1 MSDYL
6 AVVAATTG
14 VIMAA
19 APVLQIRRMFVTRSS
34 KDVSLAYLVVLVV
47 GFGVWIS
54 YGISLGNLAL
64 IVPNVVAIV
73 VTVATIAIALRFR
86 GAAAGR

>member
-1 MSDYL
+1 VSDTL
-6 AVVAATTG
+6 AVIAATTG
-14 VIMAA
+14 VVMAA

-34 KDVSLAYLVVLVV
+34 KDVSIAYLGVLVV

-64 IVPNVVAIV
+64 IIPNSVAIL
-73 VTVATIAIALRFR
+73 VTLATIAIALRFR
-86 GAAAGR
+86 STVE